1 MRRVDS
7 TGVRMD
13 SLKVIELKFL
23 LKLLG
28 CEGYRGKMKDLS
40 PNSKT
45 KASERDRI
53 CMALGTEDIVEYDS
67 QVARFSLATPGKTLL
82 GLDTTSLPVTPD
94 ELKVLQACQ
103 KAKGSTT
110 PGTISSVPANSR
122 QALIRSLTERG
133 MLKINKEDIKEAW
146 LTDKGKQF
154 LLHEY
159 EPIGSYA
166 STASATMLGNYV
178 RFLRENLGQPESQSK
193 GLPASQPSMQASSTM
208 PIGSQTKPDAQAVLQ
223 QIKQID
229 QLTNSDNYL
238 PIYHLREKL
247 QPPLT
252 RAELDSYLYE
262 LQRSDLIELS
272 SLHDQGDYSDHQM
285 NAGIPQENR
294 CYLFF
299 ISIL

>member
-1 MRRVDS
+1 ME
-7 TGVRMD
+7 

-28 CEGYRGKMKDLS
+28 CEGYRGKMTDLN

-67 QVARFSLATPGKTLL
+67 QVARFSLAPPGRTLL

-110 PGTISSVPANSR
+110 PGTITGVSADSR
-122 QALIRSLTERG
+122 QALIRSLTKRG

-154 LLHEY
+154 LLYEY
-159 EPIGSYA
+159 EPVGSYA
-166 STASATMLGNYV
+166 
-178 RFLRENLGQPESQSK
+178 
-193 GLPASQPSMQASSTM
+193 
-208 PIGSQTKPDAQAVLQ
+208 
-223 QIKQID
+223 
-229 QLTNSDNYL
+229 
-238 PIYHLREKL
+238 
-247 QPPLT
+247 
-252 RAELDSYLYE
+252 
-262 LQRSDLIELS
+262 
-272 SLHDQGDYSDHQM
+272 
-285 NAGIPQENR
+285 
-294 CYLFF
+294 
-299 ISIL
+299 

>member
-1 MRRVDS
+1 ME
-7 TGVRMD
+7 

-40 PNSKT
+40 PNGKT

-67 QVARFSLATPGKTLL
+67 QVARFSLTSPGRTLL

-110 PGTISSVPANSR
+110 PGTITGVSADSR
-122 QALIRSLTERG
+122 QGLIRSLTERG

-154 LLHEY
+154 LLYEY
-159 EPIGSYA
+159 EPVGSYA

-178 RFLRENLGQPESQSK
+178 RFLRENLGQPESQPESQLK
-193 GLPASQPSMQASSTM
+193 SQPRGLPTGQPIQQASSAI
-208 PIGSQTKPDAQAVLQ
+208 PIGSQTKPDRQAVLQ
-223 QIKQID
+223 QIKQLD
-229 QLTNSDNYL
+229 QQVGNKNYL
-238 PIYHLREKL
+238 PIFHLRDAL
-247 QPPLT
+247 QPPLS
-252 RAELDSYLYE
+252 RSELDSILYA
-262 LQRSDLIELS
+262 LQREGQVDLS
-272 SLHDQGDYSDHQM
+272 SLHDQGKYTPEQM
-285 NAGIPQENR
+285 SAGIRQDNGG
-294 CYLFF
+294 YLFF
-299 ISIL
+299 VSIL